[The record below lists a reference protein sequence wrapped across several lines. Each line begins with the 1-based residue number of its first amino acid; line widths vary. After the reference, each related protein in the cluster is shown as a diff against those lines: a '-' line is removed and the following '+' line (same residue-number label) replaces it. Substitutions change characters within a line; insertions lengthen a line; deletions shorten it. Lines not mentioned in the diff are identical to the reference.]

1 MEIGDWNDLFRL
13 DLLICSGSSVKIIHF
28 DPPSSAAA
36 QSAEENPL
44 IPKKSEVSLSKLDE
58 IIHES
63 VINLTVSRLCLD
75 IQILKSK
82 STQARGD
89 SSELEVKSFGEPGN
103 DYDELVVKKLDMSL
117 EIDEISSNHYRQKV
131 SDCVKHCPRWKS
143 YTEKST
149 GLTSLI
155 AHRLYH
161 RMNGSGLVTEGE
173 VRSEECNERERGEEP
188 LLPSSNP
195 LLHVTPIC
203 RTYYRQVIHQ
213 LSDYHSSLALLS
225 KDHLS
230 LIRAKESRQW
240 RVKAYATCTEEEYQA
255 LVHSTPL
262 SVAILHPEPEP
273 VDVATSEEMSQLYQF
288 FQTQYEEHLQTQ
300 STAAAVA
307 ATAALLKPDQIFD
320 KGTLCSDGRLD
331 LCKQVVGPNGV
342 SSLMNSLLLDSTGK
356 HQVQHLLLGNNICG
370 DGLGEAVATFISSGK
385 SKLTTWYIAGNRLT
399 AEGIRYICQAL
410 MDDQQVTQ
418 LWLKRNP
425 LHCLGAVHLGD
436 MLRWNSTLLVL
447 DLVNTGL
454 LDEGGHQILSA
465 LNEGARTNVT
475 LQHLYLDGN
484 GFTLTFAQEVAR
496 YFLSLP
502 SSSHISSLVTL
513 SIGCNR
519 FGNEGVEVIC
529 SSLFHNTTLQRL
541 CLASVGMGTAGGHA
555 VAALLRAN
563 SSLRHLDLGLLKFT
577 AATGEIPNRIGTDGA
592 VAIAYSLKYFNNSLF
607 SLQLL
612 NNLIFQAGMSA
623 LRAALLDSYDDPE
636 LSPAGLGSSHD
647 SGKGPIQTMNQSLV
661 RLDLEQ
667 MGVPFNELTR
677 EEIRLALRR
686 NYLSMSEE
694 QRRLADEAV
703 VPTHLGPIQS
713 VYRVNGSY
721 TK

>member
-1 MEIGDWNDLFRL
+1 M
-13 DLLICSGSSVKIIHF
+13 
-28 DPPSSAAA
+28 P
-36 QSAEENPL
+36 QM
-44 IPKKSEVSLSKLDE
+44 IPKKSEVALTKCNE
-58 IIHES
+58 TIHEI

-82 STQARGD
+82 TSQAARG
-89 SSELEVKSFGEPGN
+89 EGGEASQLMGQSPGAGGSGD
-103 DYDELVVKKLDMSL
+103 DYDELVVKKLDLSL
-117 EIDEISSNHYRQKV
+117 EIDEISSRHTRQRV
-131 SDCVKHCPRWKS
+131 SDCVKYCPRWKS

-161 RMNGSGLVTEGE
+161 RMNGSGLVARGE
-173 VRSEECNERERGEEP
+173 VNGEEDP
-188 LLPSSNP
+188 GMGGGDGGEDDPAGASSSCA

-203 RTYYRQVIHQ
+203 RNYYRQVIRQ
-213 LSDYHSSLALLS
+213 LSEYHASLALLS

-230 LIRAKESRQW
+230 LLRSKESRQW

-262 SVAILHPEPEP
+262 STAILHPEPEP

-288 FQTQYEEHLQTQ
+288 FQAQHEEHLQTQ

-307 ATAALLKPDQIFD
+307 EVAALLKNDQIFD

-370 DGLGEAVATFISSGK
+370 DGLGEAVATFIKSGK

-399 AEGIRYICQAL
+399 AEGIRHVCQAL
-410 MDDQQVTQ
+410 VEDRQVTQ

-425 LHCLGAVHLGD
+425 LHSPGAAHLAE
-436 MLRWNSTLLVL
+436 MLRWNSSLLVL

-465 LNEGARTNVT
+465 LSEGERTNAS

-496 YFLSLP
+496 YFSSLP
-502 SSSHISSLVTL
+502 SSSHPSSALVTL

-529 SSLFHNTTLQRL
+529 SSLLHNTTLQRL

-555 VAALLRAN
+555 VAALLRVN

-577 AATGEIPNRIGTDGA
+577 AAAGEIPNRIGTDGA
-592 VAIAYSLKYFNNSLF
+592 VAIAHSLKYFNRSLF

-623 LRAALLDSYDDPE
+623 LRSALLDSCDDPA
-636 LSPAGLGSSHD
+636 LALTADPAPAGAT
-647 SGKGPIQTMNQSLV
+647 KAAPIQAMNQSLV

-686 NYLSMSEE
+686 NYLAMSEE
-694 QRRLADEAV
+694 QRRVADEAV
-703 VPTHLGPIQS
+703 VPSHLGPIQS